1 MTFTASTPAETF
13 HTGQIVKGTRCG
25 TFAILGFR
33 VINGEVRAQLKE
45 VDPKTG
51 KAYRGEI
58 ALPLT
63 AIRSI

>member
-1 MTFTASTPAETF
+1 MTFTASNETDTF
-13 HTGQIVKGTRCG
+13 HTGQIVKGARCG

-33 VINGEVRAQLKE
+33 VVNGEIRAQLKE

-51 KAYRGEI
+51 KTYRGEI
-58 ALPLT
+58 ALPLA